1 MYQPSHFVEAD
12 PAVLLSLI
20 RARPLATVAINGE
33 DGPLANHLPL
43 LAVEEDGA
51 LRLRGHVA
59 RANPLWR
66 LLEAEPQALAVFQGD
81 DAYISPSWYP
91 AKAEHGKVVPTWNYM
106 VAHARGRLRAV
117 DDPQWLRKLLE
128 ELTARREAGFPLPWQ
143 VADAP
148 ADYLDKMLRAIVG
161 IELTVGRLDGK
172 YKLSQN
178 QDEATRL
185 SVRAGLA
192 GSGDE
197 RARALAGEMPS

>member
-12 PAVLLSLI
+12 PAVLLSLM
-20 RARPLATVAINGE
+20 RARPLAVVAVNGE

-43 LAVEEDGA
+43 LAVEEEGV
-51 LRLRGHVA
+51 LKLRGHVA

-66 LLEAEPQALAVFQGD
+66 LLEDAPQALAVFQGD

-91 AKAEHGKVVPTWNYM
+91 GKAEHGKVVPTWNYM

-117 DDPQWLRKLLE
+117 DDPVWLRGLLDQ
-128 ELTARREAGFPLPWQ
+128 LTRAREAGFPQPWQ

-161 IELTVGRLDGK
+161 IELTVSRLDGK